1 MWRNEGTVVITALN
15 FLQNLSPMSLS
26 LEFATAQAPNFLTSS
41 TALGLVSLVKAVT
54 RNPIALPIYTPKWPK
69 PPIPTMAT
77 SSPALQLLYKAPKSV
92 APAHRRGAQVSC
104 QRLGKS
110 SREKAHFAGA

>member
-1 MWRNEGTVVITALN
+1 
-15 FLQNLSPMSLS
+15 
-26 LEFATAQAPNFLTSS
+26 
-41 TALGLVSLVKAVT
+41 
-54 RNPIALPIYTPKWPK
+54 
-69 PPIPTMAT
+69 MAT

-92 APAHRRGAQVSC
+92 APAHKRGAQVSC